1 MYAKERTRRVCNGV
15 LARSSYLVGVADGAH
30 RVPKAVAET
39 LLEHGLLV
47 VRVSALIRQE
57 DSVFQLLG
65 DCLCQRGLACE
76 EEALMISTVRAAYRG
91 DIIRAPEPFEPWI
104 ITSCAGKDM
113 PTCVRQLVD
122 CVDDQCGSSES
133 SRAAGHVTTT
143 VPLRTCTTAE
153 LTHDAQER
161 GEAALS

>member
-122 CVDDQCGSSES
+122 CSVAPRKAPAQ
-133 SRAAGHVTTT
+133 RATSPLQYPCELARPRSLLTTRRRE
-143 VPLRTCTTAE
+143 VRR
-153 LTHDAQER
+153 H
-161 GEAALS
+161 